1 VILFKAISE
10 FPEPF
15 NQQPE
20 RKTNEKINKMLIF
33 VRKIISLKNFTNR
46 AWTHPAFQNYYFFR
60 LLFKKPLDKRLSH
73 FLTIMTPI
81 NIEAQHLNT
90 ILQKKLPTT
99 NILFPAKQ

>member
-1 VILFKAISE
+1 MDTPRISKLLF
-10 FPEPF
+10 
-15 NQQPE
+15 
-20 RKTNEKINKMLIF
+20 
-33 VRKIISLKNFTNR
+33 
-46 AWTHPAFQNYYFFR
+46 FFR

-73 FLTIMTPI
+73 FLAIMMRI